1 METSHLAFLN
11 LSFLNCKMQII
22 IPAVKNLYKPDNIQ
36 KASGMKEGPSGH
48 QVAVAAAIRI
58 SW

>member
-1 METSHLAFLN
+1 
-11 LSFLNCKMQII
+11 MQII

-36 KASGMKEGPSGH
+36 KASGMKEALQGTMA
-48 QVAVAAAIRI
+48 VVAAQGI

>member
-36 KASGMKEGPSGH
+36 KASGMKEALRAPWLLLLH
-48 QVAVAAAIRI
+48 KE
-58 SW
+58 